1 MLLAGAVSL
10 TGAEASAVEAIDVV
24 TYALKTPRL
33 VVYSVDSSDLAKDW
47 ARGHE
52 RDRPGVRVQFS
63 SRVVLQLAKGTTLG
77 QALRESPLKPDR
89 EFAPNLFILQA
100 PNVKVALEESQR
112 LGKRPGVL
120 VSHPVRRRPMKKM
133 APMAPRPND
142 PLFPTQWPLE
152 NRDRATG
159 AILGPELNIREA
171 WAESTGKGVVIGVA
185 DDGVELAHTEFV
197 GQAADDLHF
206 NFTIGKANGNPVA
219 SNQGHGTI
227 VAGLAL
233 ARANN
238 NRGIAGVSPG
248 AKLAS
253 LVVWTAVDDFGS
265 EEAVADMF
273 QYQNDS
279 IDVQNHSWGNSTIE
293 QLGAPL
299 IEATAIERAI
309 ESGRD
314 GKGVVMIRVAGNNRE
329 GDVP

>member
-1 MLLAGAVSL
+1 MGVHSL
-10 TGAEASAVEAIDVV
+10 TAAEAALQI
-24 TYALKTPRL
+24 TFALKTPRQ
-33 VVYSVDSSDLAKDW
+33 VVYWVAAEDLANAGVHDW
-47 ARGHE
+47 VPGRE
-52 RDRPGVRVQFS
+52 RDRPAVRVKFG

-77 QALRESPLKPDR
+77 QVLAGKP
-89 EFAPNLFILQA
+89 PQA
-100 PNVKVALEESQR
+100 GSGVWSQFVYIAGSECGSEALEESQR
-112 LGKRPGVL
+112 LAKRPGVL

-152 NRDRATG
+152 NRDRETG

-171 WAESTGKGVVIGVA
+171 WAESTGKGVVVGVA

-238 NRGIAGVSPG
+238 NRGIAGVSARG
-248 AKLAS
+248 
-253 LVVWTAVDDFGS
+253 
-265 EEAVADMF
+265 
-273 QYQNDS
+273 Q
-279 IDVQNHSWGNSTIE
+279 
-293 QLGAPL
+293 
-299 IEATAIERAI
+299 
-309 ESGRD
+309 
-314 GKGVVMIRVAGNNRE
+314 AGQPRCLDC
-329 GDVP
+329 GG